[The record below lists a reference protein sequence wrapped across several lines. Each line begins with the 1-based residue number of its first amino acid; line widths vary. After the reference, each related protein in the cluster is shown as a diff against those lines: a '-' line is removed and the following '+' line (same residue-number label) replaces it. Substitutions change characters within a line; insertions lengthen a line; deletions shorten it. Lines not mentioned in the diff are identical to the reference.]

1 MPDGWKKDKVY
12 LQLKQKILSGEF
24 TPGMRLPKELEF
36 SRELNV
42 AKVTLRS
49 ALARLESEGLVE
61 RLPSKGT
68 FVAGDTAANLILIV
82 IPQQAGLHYPC
93 QYIAPGIT
101 AAAAAAG
108 YRVDFCFVEYLR
120 ELGTVKA
127 VDYLKR
133 KKLFGTLLIDSTYL
147 GHEPELEIFHRLGLP
162 LLLIHPKMND
172 HVVTGFSSLVT
183 DTRQAWRSGLE
194 HLAGNGYENV
204 RILEQQNGLRE
215 WDALEY
221 SALFR
226 KLGLNHEG
234 RLSYYAEMDNDS
246 IAEGVK
252 ILLRENPD
260 VQAVYCYSDFYAI
273 KVMKALKAM
282 NFQIPEDIAVM
293 GYCGY
298 PGNVMLDPPLS
309 TVDLGYM
316 NIGRM
321 AVDLLPRCQEGNPER
336 YFSPYQVI
344 GRKSTDN
351 PALLRI
357 MNVNF

>member
-1 MPDGWKKDKVY
+1 MAKEKTMTGVCRYCGQVQTVVASDQEEADRLAMEGCNCESAIRHQRRKEAV
-12 LQLKQKILSGEF
+12 QKID
-24 TPGMRLPKELEF
+24 M
-36 SRELNV
+36 
-42 AKVTLRS
+42 LRHMPEDQTGF
-49 ALARLESEGLVE
+49 RPVSEE
-61 RLPSKGT
+61 
-68 FVAGDTAANLILIV
+68 
-82 IPQQAGLHYPC
+82 
-93 QYIAPGIT
+93 
-101 AAAAAAG
+101 
-108 YRVDFCFVEYLR
+108 
-120 ELGTVKA
+120 
-127 VDYLKR
+127 
-133 KKLFGTLLIDSTYL
+133 STYL

-221 SALFR
+221 PALFR

-234 RLSYYAEMDNDS
+234 RLCYYAEMDSDS
-246 IAEGVK
+246 ITAGLK

-321 AVDLLPRCQEGNPER
+321 AVDLLPRCQEGKPER